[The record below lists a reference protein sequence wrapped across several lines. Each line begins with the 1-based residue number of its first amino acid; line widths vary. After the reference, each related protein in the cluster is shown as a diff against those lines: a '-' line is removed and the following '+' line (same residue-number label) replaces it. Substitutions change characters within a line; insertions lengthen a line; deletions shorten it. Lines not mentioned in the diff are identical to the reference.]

1 MSPALLTEL
10 RQEIASLC
18 QHIALGRRTFIDLI
32 SLSESSRTAAESYV
46 YVVKA
51 LEAEPSIGK
60 VRARRMMTDIGI
72 AERCNIGSLTAYQ
85 IEQLKAALLS

>member
-18 QHIALGRRTFIDLI
+18 QRIASGQRSFIDLI
-32 SLSESSRTAAESYV
+32 SLSESDRTAAESYI

-51 LEAEPSIGK
+51 LEAESSIGK
-60 VRARRMMTDIGI
+60 VRARRIMADIGI
-72 AERCNIGSLTAYQ
+72 AERCNIGSLTAHQ
-85 IEQLKAALLS
+85 VEQLQAALHS

>member
-18 QHIALGRRTFIDLI
+18 RQIASGQRSFVSLI

-51 LEAEPSIGK
+51 LEAEPRIGK
-60 VRARRMMTDIGI
+60 VHARRIMADIGI
-72 AERCNIGSLTAYQ
+72 AERCNIGSLTTHQ
-85 IEQLKAALLS
+85 IEQLKAALHS

>member
-18 QHIALGRRTFIDLI
+18 QQIVSGQRSFIDLI
-32 SLSESSRTAAESYV
+32 ALNESNRSAAESYV

-51 LEAEPSIGK
+51 LEAEASVGK
-60 VRARRMMTDIGI
+60 VRARRIMADVGI
-72 AERCNIGSLTAYQ
+72 AERCNIGSLTTQ
-85 IEQLKAALLS
+85 QVEQLKAALHS

>member
-18 QHIALGRRTFIDLI
+18 QQIALGHRSFVDLI

-51 LEAEPSIGK
+51 LEAGSSIGK
-60 VRARRMMTDIGI
+60 VRARRIMTDIGI
-72 AERCNIGSLTAYQ
+72 AERCNISSLTANQ
-85 IEQLKAALLS
+85 VEQLKAALNS

>member
-1 MSPALLTEL
+1 MSPALLIEL

-18 QHIALGRRTFIDLI
+18 QQIALGQRSFFDLI
-32 SLSESSRTAAESYV
+32 SLSDSNRTAAESYV

-60 VRARRMMTDIGI
+60 VRARRIMTDIGI
-72 AERCNIGSLTAYQ
+72 AERCSIGALTAHQ
-85 IEQLKAALLS
+85 VEQLKAALHS